1 MEASKKSSA
10 GGAQDPASGDGI
22 AKADPVH
29 ANADQA
35 KITALEA
42 EVTALKEQVVRL
54 TDLAARAQ
62 ADLQNAKARMQKDGD
77 DIRKYAT
84 EIVIKKLLP
93 VIDNFQRGFSHL
105 PKELE
110 GNDWV
115 KGITAI
121 EQTLMRELGEMGLR
135 RMESKG
141 QQVDTARHEVLTV
154 GEGKEGEI
162 VEVFEEGYELNGKVI
177 RPAKV
182 KVGGAL

>member
-10 GGAQDPASGDGI
+10 GGAQDPRNAGPAGGDQG
-22 AKADPVH
+22 AKVA
-29 ANADQA
+29 
-35 KITALEA
+35 ALEA
-42 EVTALKEQVVRL
+42 EVKALKDQVSKL

-62 ADLQNAKARMQKDGD
+62 ADLQNAKTRMQKDSD
-77 DIRKYAT
+77 EVRKYAT
-84 EIVIKKLLP
+84 EVVIKRLLP
-93 VIDNFQRGFSHL
+93 VIDNFQRGFGHL
-105 PKELE
+105 PKELA

-121 EQTLMRELGEMGLR
+121 EMSLMKELSDMGLK

-141 QQVDTARHEVLTV
+141 QQVDTAKHEVITV
-154 GEGKEGEI
+154 GPGKEGEI

-182 KVGGAL
+182 KVGGG